1 MLLKKLI
8 RNIKDSK
15 GYIKLFSAALIL
27 NMLKIRHYKKTLAMY
42 SYIWDSLY
50 L

>member
-15 GYIKLFSAALIL
+15 GYIKLFFRGID
-27 NMLKIRHYKKTLAMY
+27 LKYVKNTTL
-42 SYIWDSLY
+42 
-50 L
+50 